1 MRELMSH
8 ELNTMIP
15 NPEKLAAFFALIAK
29 RQAEQEARQAQER
42 RDREDKKLA
51 KLKPWYLE
59 SAQ

>member
-1 MRELMSH
+1 MM
-8 ELNTMIP
+8 P
-15 NPEKLAAFFALIAK
+15 NQEKLAAFFALIAK
-29 RQAEQEARQAQER
+29 RQAEHEAAQAQER

>member
-1 MRELMSH
+1 MTT
-8 ELNTMIP
+8 NT
-15 NPEKLAAFFALIAK
+15 EKLAAFFALLAK
-29 RQAEQEARQAQER
+29 RQAEQEAAQAQER